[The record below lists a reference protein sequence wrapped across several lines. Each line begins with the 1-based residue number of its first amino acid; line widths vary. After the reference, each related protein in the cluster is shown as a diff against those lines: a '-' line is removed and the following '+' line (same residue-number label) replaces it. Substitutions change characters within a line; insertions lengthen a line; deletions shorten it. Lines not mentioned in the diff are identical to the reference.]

1 MALSGPRPVSSQ
13 LRLVFGTGP
22 ADWSFSEASAG
33 LRQKGEKT
41 SDRLLAS
48 FSELNTGFAR

>member
-41 SDRLLAS
+41 SDRLFAS